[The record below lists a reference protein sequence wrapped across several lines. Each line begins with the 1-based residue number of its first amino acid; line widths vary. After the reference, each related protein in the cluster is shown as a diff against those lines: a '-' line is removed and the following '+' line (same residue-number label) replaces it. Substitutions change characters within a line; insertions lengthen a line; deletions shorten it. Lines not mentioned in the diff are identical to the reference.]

1 MTTLS
6 LSARETRFVREYL
19 VDACGTQ
26 AAIRAGVAPAG
37 AHVWASRA
45 LRKAKVSAALHAR
58 QTADA
63 ARLSIQREDVLNGLV
78 EAAAMAKLQCDPA
91 GMVAAWKQVGH
102 LMGYYSPER
111 IKVDVDV
118 NVAGNVEMDRLN
130 QLSDAELLKIIEA
143 GRAAQPEQR
152 DFAPAAA

>member
-1 MTTLS
+1 MLTP
-6 LSARETRFVREYL
+6 RETRFVQEYL

-37 AHVWASRA
+37 AHAWASRA
-45 LRKAKVSAALHAR
+45 LRKAKVSAVLQAR
-58 QTADA
+58 QAADA
-63 ARLSIQREDVLNGLV
+63 TKLSIQRKDVLNGLM

-111 IKVDVDV
+111 IKVDV
-118 NVAGNVEMDRLN
+118 NVAGNVEIDRLN
-130 QLSDAELLKIIEA
+130 KLSDAELLKIIEA
-143 GRAAQPEQR
+143 GQAAQPEQS

>member
-1 MTTLS
+1 MENPALTD
-6 LSARETRFVREYL
+6 RETRFVQEYL

-26 AAIRAGVAPAG
+26 AAIRAGVAPAS

-45 LRKAKVSAALHAR
+45 LRKAKVSAALQAR

-63 ARLSIQREDVLNGLV
+63 ARLSIQRENVLNGLV
-78 EAAAMAKLQCDPA
+78 EAAAMAKLQCNPA

-111 IKVDVDV
+111 IKVDV
-118 NVAGNVEMDRLN
+118 NVARSLEMGRMN

-143 GRAAQPEQR
+143 GRAAGYQQS
-152 DFAPAAA
+152 DAAQAAG

>member
-1 MTTLS
+1 MKT
-6 LSARETRFVREYL
+6 
-19 VDACGTQ
+19 
-26 AAIRAGVAPAG
+26 AAISKPLTAKQSRFIDEYMVDMNG
-37 AHVWASRA
+37 AAAAVRCGYSKRTSRA
-45 LRKAKVSAALHAR
+45 IACELLTKPDILAGLQAR

-111 IKVDVDV
+111 IKVDMRVQGQTMA
-118 NVAGNVEMDRLN
+118 NHLER
-130 QLSDAELLKIIEA
+130 LSDAELLALIA
-143 GRAAQPEQR
+143 SGGGGATAAN
-152 DFAPAAA
+152 

>member
-1 MTTLS
+1 MLTP
-6 LSARETRFVREYL
+6 REARFVQEYL
-19 VDACGTQ
+19 ADACGTQ

-45 LRKAKVSAALHAR
+45 LRKAKVSAALQAR

-63 ARLSIQREDVLNGLV
+63 TRLSIQREDVLNGLV
-78 EAAAMAKLQCDPA
+78 EAAAMAKLRCDPA

-111 IKVDVDV
+111 IKVDV
-118 NVAGNVEMDRLN
+118 NVAGSLEMGRLN

-143 GRAAQPEQR
+143 GQTAQPEQR
-152 DFAPAAA
+152 DFDPVTG

>member
-1 MTTLS
+1 MVNTTDLS
-6 LSARETRFVREYL
+6 VRETRFVQEYL

-37 AHVWASRA
+37 AHVWASRT
-45 LRKAKVSAALHAR
+45 LRKAKVSVALQAR

-63 ARLSIQREDVLNGLV
+63 ARLSIQREDVLQGLLK
-78 EAAAMAKLQCDPA
+78 AAETAKLQCDPA
-91 GMVAAWKQVGH
+91 GMVAAWKQTGH
-102 LMGYYSPER
+102 LMGYYSLER
-111 IKVDVDV
+111 VKVDV
-118 NVAGNVEMDRLN
+118 NVAGSLEMGRLTH
-130 QLSDAELLKIIEA
+130 LSDAELLKIIEA

>member
-1 MTTLS
+1 MTTTVILS
-6 LSARETRFVREYL
+6 TREARFVQEYL
-19 VDACGTQ
+19 VDASGTQ

-111 IKVDVDV
+111 IKVDMGVQGQTMV
-118 NVAGNVEMDRLN
+118 NHLER
-130 QLSDAELLKIIEA
+130 LSDADLLVLIA
-143 GRAAQPEQR
+143 SGGG
-152 DFAPAAA
+152 AAAH

>member
-1 MTTLS
+1 MSNVILTR
-6 LSARETRFVREYL
+6 RETRFVQEYL

-102 LMGYYSPER
+102 LMGFYSPER
-111 IKVDVDV
+111 IKVDMSVQGQTLV
-118 NVAGNVEMDRLN
+118 N
-130 QLSDAELLKIIEA
+130 QLERFSDAELLA
-143 GRAAQPEQR
+143 LMASGGG
-152 DFAPAAA
+152 AAAH